1 MRNVR
6 TPARNGFTLVELLVV
21 STIIVLLA
29 SAAFVSYG
37 TINRNSLD
45 AKRRADLEQIR
56 AAIEMYRS
64 NNDTY
69 PTTLS
74 VTCATA
80 GDAFASGGVTY
91 LGKLPGDPKCTAST
105 YYYTATAD
113 DYTLAAELEG
123 SDPGCASAPGGS
135 SCGTGNPCNY
145 CLGPYG
151 EK

>member
-1 MRNVR
+1 MIDYKRIR
-6 TPARNGFTLVELLVV
+6 QGFTMVELLVV

-29 SAAFVSYG
+29 SAAFVSYS

-45 AKRRADLEQIR
+45 ARRKADLEQIR
-56 AAIEMYRS
+56 SAIEMYRS
-64 NNDTY
+64 NNGSY
-69 PTTLS
+69 PTTLTIS
-74 VTCATA
+74 CATA
-80 GDAFASGGVTY
+80 GDSFASDGITY
-91 LGKLPGDPKCTAST
+91 LGKIPGDPKCATYA

-123 SDPGCASAPGGS
+123 SDPGCGSAPGGS
-135 SCGTGNPCNY
+135 SCGASNPCNY